1 MAGLLRKAIGIFL
14 IIFGVILLAVFIID
28 DITVIGIFNNIIPIT
43 LIGYG
48 VVTAFPFVKLPL
60 GGRGI
65 WRTVSKYLGWAIVGL
80 VVAFVLA
87 LVLPTLLQLVW

>member
-14 IIFGVILLAVFIID
+14 IIFGVILLAVFILD

-48 VVTAFPFVKLPL
+48 VTTAFPFIKLPIR
-60 GGRGI
+60 GRGF
-65 WRTVSKYLGWAIVGL
+65 WRAVSKWLVWIIIGL
-80 VVAFVLA
+80 VAAFVIMITLPM
-87 LVLPTLLQLVW
+87 VLQFI